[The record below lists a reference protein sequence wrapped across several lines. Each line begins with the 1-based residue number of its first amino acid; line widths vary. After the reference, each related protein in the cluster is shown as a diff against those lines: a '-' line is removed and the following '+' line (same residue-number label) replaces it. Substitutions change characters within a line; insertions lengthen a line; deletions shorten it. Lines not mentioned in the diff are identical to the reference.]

1 MWNRVACNPNYED
14 FLKEKETKRLVK
26 SLQGIKSIVD
36 TSGPKKVRHLK
47 KRSKK
52 AQLREARQEEIN
64 FTNQI
69 LMSKMFSIDSRVNS
83 KRNSTHKQS
92 SHSLNKNSRSK
103 NNVRINEENMKILG
117 RLQQAQPALS
127 LHKWEKEE
135 KNWISIR
142 NNIIKKNKYTRA
154 RSSLESENNDLVM
167 KILKRRSS
175 RPTTALSSEH

>member
-1 MWNRVACNPNYED
+1 
-14 FLKEKETKRLVK
+14 
-26 SLQGIKSIVD
+26 
-36 TSGPKKVRHLK
+36 
-47 KRSKK
+47 
-52 AQLREARQEEIN
+52 
-64 FTNQI
+64 
-69 LMSKMFSIDSRVNS
+69 
-83 KRNSTHKQS
+83 
-92 SHSLNKNSRSK
+92 
-103 NNVRINEENMKILG
+103 MKILG